1 MPGMTAPTNDQVRHF
16 AVDLAAAAATEMVLA
31 RIARRL
37 KNGPS
42 RPSRRYIRRVAGAVL
57 SELLAEGMADLY
69 WERRRLRAEAD
80 RRIVEA
86 RVKGR
91 RQVVLPDIPSQRSAL
106 AEELEP
112 AADRL
117 TVG

>member
-37 KNGPS
+37 KNGPAH
-42 RPSRRYIRRVAGAVL
+42 PSRRYIRRIAGAVL

-69 WERRRLRAEAD
+69 WQRRRLRAEVD